1 MSAGEEGCML
11 WSYNI
16 HTLSSYEREVESS
29 SSASNQFNGA
39 SHCMAERTMQPVSG
53 TVLEGQQCRSD
64 SSVRKKLVG

>member
-16 HTLSSYEREVESS
+16 HTLSSYERESS

-53 TVLEGQQCRSD
+53 TVLDGQECRSD
-64 SSVRKKLVG
+64 SSARKKLVG